1 MLHKEK
7 TRQPNA
13 VLGDV
18 LPDLSFPTGI
28 RPHDVMCALIWLMT
42 ASSKELQEHF
52 ELTNDPTPQETQENI
67 FGALD
72 QVLLAEQLLFYH
84 VTIEKSQKK
93 YNCKAEDYRELAV
106 SFIFAFY
113 FFQTCLFLQWTP
125 AQKSTVEQLVQYGI
139 WNFIVKPE
147 QEAEENT
154 MKYYAAL
161 VDPEQRIE
169 CLRHRFGNKIVPKLR
184 VFLSHCICLQSDT
197 EVKVIRH
204 RQNSVTFRCIEET
217 ARCRITEHP
226 KRGMVKKRS
235 SKSFF
240 STNNYILQSAS

>member
-113 FFQTCLFLQWTP
+113 FF
-125 AQKSTVEQLVQYGI
+125 S
-139 WNFIVKPE
+139 N
-147 QEAEENT
+147 
-154 MKYYAAL
+154 M
-161 VDPEQRIE
+161 
-169 CLRHRFGNKIVPKLR
+169 
-184 VFLSHCICLQSDT
+184 
-197 EVKVIRH
+197 
-204 RQNSVTFRCIEET
+204 
-217 ARCRITEHP
+217 
-226 KRGMVKKRS
+226 
-235 SKSFF
+235 SFF
-240 STNNYILQSAS
+240 AVDASTKVDCRATCAVWNLEFHCEAGAGGGREYDEVL